1 LEKELGFVPQKEA
14 QAQEVAQKEQE
25 TEAPKFYDFVN
36 KAGEDLKKEVDSTVE
51 QTEDDSLGQALKDVG
66 RGMVGGALDF
76 AEGIGNTFIDGVNA
90 LEAWGKS
97 KGIDINVMPD
107 DAELTFADE
116 ILTPRNPQEAM
127 IRKIGQYLSPFAGA
141 ARMIRT
147 GSAMVKWSKTSLA
160 SSLISAAT
168 A

>member
-1 LEKELGFVPQKEA
+1 
-14 QAQEVAQKEQE
+14 KEQE
-25 TEAPKFYDFVN
+25 TEAPKFYDYVN

-51 QTEDDSLGQALKDVG
+51 QTEGASFGQALKDVS

-90 LEAWGKS
+90 LEAWAKS

-116 ILTPRNPQEAM
+116 IITPKNPQEAM
-127 IRKIGQYLSPFAGA
+127 IRKIGQYLIPFTGA
-141 ARMIRT
+141 AKVIKT
-147 GSAMVKWSKTSLA
+147 GSALVKGAKISGA
-160 SSLISAAT
+160 SALISAAT
-168 A
+168 TDPDDE